1 MDDLKINIYV
11 WFSTITWGRIYLSM
25 ETGDCFL
32 HFYTL
37 VHNRLKK
44 IVFQVETFIIEYYLL

>member
-11 WFSTITWGRIYLSM
+11 WFSTITWGGIYLSM
-25 ETGDCFL
+25 ETGDRFL

>member
-1 MDDLKINIYV
+1 
-11 WFSTITWGRIYLSM
+11 M

-37 VHNRLKK
+37 VHNSLKK

>member
-1 MDDLKINIYV
+1 
-11 WFSTITWGRIYLSM
+11 M

-37 VHNRLKK
+37 VYNRLKK

>member
-1 MDDLKINIYV
+1 
-11 WFSTITWGRIYLSM
+11 M

-44 IVFQVETFIIEYYLL
+44 IVFQVETFIIEYYYLL

>member
-1 MDDLKINIYV
+1 MYDSLQSLGV
-11 WFSTITWGRIYLSM
+11 ESTCQWKQVTVPPL
-25 ETGDCFL
+25 FL